1 MNPSSKPTTESDKVR
16 VRIYRYDPATDREPR
31 YDSFEVPY
39 RPLMRILDVLDYVH
53 ETLEVDVG
61 YRWLCTS
68 KKCGSCAVNVNG
80 SPKLA
85 CWDEALPEMVIE
97 PLNNMAVVRDLVT
110 SRDGYEQKL
119 AQISP
124 LLIRKEAYQ
133 SFPEPITENDF
144 APTVHLRDCIQCL
157 ACESV
162 CPVVAQPDSGFAGP
176 AVLVALSELAQDPR
190 DAGERGRIADEVANV
205 FKCVSCYECERVCPT
220 EIPIVGEA
228 IEPLKRLA
236 YQQGRGVG
244 SIRARAFLDVVK
256 QEGQAN
262 GALVA
267 LRTKGITFGTIR
279 LAARL
284 IGRRKID
291 LPNILGMLFGRR
303 SKRADA
309 IRRAYQSPEAKQ

>member
-309 IRRAYQSPEAKQ
+309 IRRAYQLPEAKQ